1 MPPVPSL
8 VQDTVSYDFRNHYAD
23 QNLKLTLLNGSVLDI
38 WGTVFV
44 NGNPLALIGS
54 LPIATQ
60 AEAEAGVDNSKV
72 MTPLRVKQAVIV
84 QALPAVTATSPGG
97 TATFLRA
104 DGTWAT
110 PPGAGGV
117 VDGDKGDIIVSASG
131 ATWMFDPTIVTAAAK
146 TLLDDVSIAAMRSTL
161 DVAGYAASGFSTTGP
176 GQADRFIISGSL
188 TPAANNHATSKSYVD
203 SQLAT
208 ALGLYL
214 PTAGGTL
221 TGSLVLQAPAQLQ
234 GSADLALTTVGPG
247 NLLKLMTNGSTRVF
261 VGDTAISVTKPFY
274 LAADPID
281 PTEAATKQYIDAVVA
296 LFTSTTKGTVPAS
309 GGGTTNFLR
318 ADGTWAVPS
327 GSGGGSLTDGD
338 KTDITVSGAGAI
350 WTIDNSVVTN
360 AKMANMVASTIKGR
374 GAGSTG
380 APQDLTPAQART
392 ILASDSG
399 GGTTNFFAADGTWAT
414 PAGGGAG
421 VTDGDKGDIVVSAS
435 GATWMFDSG
444 VVTPAAKT
452 ILDDTSIAA
461 IKTTLGLDLVSN
473 TADSSKPVST
483 AQAAA
488 DALRVLKSG
497 DTMTGDL
504 IGTTFVAD
512 GIQAKSYL
520 QMKGNGNIIYWT
532 DAGGATIYS
541 TIQGTSQGWFFD
553 IGNNGIDF
561 QFTDTGIISGL
572 TVQAPTVLLTA
583 APSAAN
589 HATRKDYVDNRRYP
603 SVRTVATTTYT
614 LAQTDEPQLVQFT
627 AGTAV
632 TFTIPTNAT
641 VNWPVGATVD
651 FYQSGAG
658 KVTVAPAGG
667 VTIQGTPSLGLRAQY
682 SAATLV
688 KVATDTWLL
697 MGDLG

>member
-60 AEAEAGVDNSKV
+60 TEAEAGVDNSKV

-318 ADGTWAVPS
+318 ADGIWTAPP
-327 GSGGGSLTDGD
+327 GGGGS
-338 KTDITVSGAGAI
+338 S
-350 WTIDNSVVTN
+350 
-360 AKMANMVASTIKGR
+360 
-374 GAGSTG
+374 
-380 APQDLTPAQART
+380 
-392 ILASDSG
+392 
-399 GGTTNFFAADGTWAT
+399 
-414 PAGGGAG
+414 

-461 IKTTLGLDLVSN
+461 IKATLGLDQVSN
-473 TADSSKPVST
+473 TSDSAKPVST
-483 AQAAA
+483 AQSTA
-488 DALRVLKSG
+488 DNLRVLKAG
-497 DTMTGDL
+497 DTMTGPL
-504 IGTTFVAD
+504 TAQSVTAD
-512 GIQAKSYL
+512 GIAATSYL

-532 DAGGATIYS
+532 DAGGGTIYS

-583 APSAAN
+583 TPSAAN

-603 SVRTVATTTYT
+603 SVRTVATTSYT

-632 TFTIPTNAT
+632 TFTIPPNST
-641 VNWPVGATVD
+641 VPWAVGATVD

-658 KVTVAPAGG
+658 KVTVAAGAG
-667 VTIQGTPSLGLRAQY
+667 VTIQYASSLGLRAQF
-682 SAATLV
+682 SAATLI
-688 KVATDTWLL
+688 KVATDTWVLT
-697 MGDLG
+697 GDLG

>member
-110 PPGAGGV
+110 PLAGAIA
-117 VDGDKGDIIVSASG
+117 DGDKGDIIVSASG
-131 ATWMFDPTIVTAAAK
+131 ATWTFDPTIVTAAAK

-176 GQADRFIISGSL
+176 GQADRFIIGGST
-188 TPAANNHATSKSYVD
+188 TPAAPNHAASKAYVD
-203 SQLAT
+203 GQLAT
-208 ALGLYL
+208 AVGLYL
-214 PTAGGTL
+214 PLAGGTL

-360 AKMANMVASTIKGR
+360 AKMANMVASTLKGR

-488 DALRVLKSG
+488 DALRVLKNG

-504 IGTTFVAD
+504 TAPTLVAD
-512 GIQAKSYL
+512 GVVAKSWL
-520 QMKGNGNIIYWT
+520 QMKGNGAQVYWT
-532 DAGGATIYS
+532 DTTGGTIYS
-541 TIQGTSQGWFFD
+541 VIQGTTQGWFYD
-553 IGNNGIDF
+553 IGGDSTYEF
-561 QFTDTGIISGL
+561 QVLNTGITASVNI
-572 TVQAPTVLLTA
+572 QAPTVLLTA

-632 TFTIPTNAT
+632 TFTIPPNSS
-641 VNWPVGATVD
+641 VSWPIGATVD